1 MSLAQAKAA
10 LNAADAG
17 PYSWLYGCYGSPNI
31 GLVVRQTPG
40 GGAEIPRTTLIEIFL
55 QNNNCTITVPD
66 MIGMSLA
73 QAKAALNAA
82 DAGPYSWLYGCYGSP
97 NIGLVVRQTPGGGA
111 EIPRTTLIQ
120 IFLQNNNC
128 TITVPDM
135 IGMSLA
141 QAKAALNAADAG
153 PYSWLYGCYG
163 SPNIGLVVRQTPGGG
178 AEIPRT
184 TLIQIFLQNNNCPA
198 TAPASSAGA
207 SRGS

>member
-1 MSLAQAKAA
+1 
-10 LNAADAG
+10 
-17 PYSWLYGCYGSPNI
+17 
-31 GLVVRQTPG
+31 
-40 GGAEIPRTTLIEIFL
+40 
-55 QNNNCTITVPD
+55 

-97 NIGLVVRQTPGGGA
+97 NIGLVVKQTPGGGA

-128 TITVPDM
+128 PITVPNM
-135 IGMSLA
+135 IGMTLA

-163 SPNIGLVVRQTPGGG
+163 SSDIGLVVKQTPAGG
-178 AEIPRT
+178 AQIPRT
-184 TLIQIFLQNNNCPA
+184 TLIQIFLQANNCPA
-198 TAPASSAGA
+198 TAPASAAGT
-207 SRGS
+207 SRRS

>member
-1 MSLAQAKAA
+1 
-10 LNAADAG
+10 
-17 PYSWLYGCYGSPNI
+17 
-31 GLVVRQTPG
+31 
-40 GGAEIPRTTLIEIFL
+40 
-55 QNNNCTITVPD
+55 

-82 DAGPYSWLYGCYGSP
+82 DAGPYSWLYGCYGSS

-128 TITVPDM
+128 PVTVPDM
-135 IGMSLA
+135 IGMTLA

-163 SPNIGLVVRQTPGGG
+163 SSNIGLVVRQTPGGG

-198 TAPASSAGA
+198 TVPASSAGA
-207 SRGS
+207 SRRS